1 MNNVI
6 RLDFEGRPVEF
17 NGDGW
22 LNATKIAKSFGMDPY
37 EWQRLPDTKRYLEGL
52 KRRYGE
58 IPYVRKS
65 RARSDRGGGTWISP
79 KLAVKFAKWLSVDF
93 EIWCDEQIDQLL
105 HGATSALEDF
115 HHACRKYDDRKSL
128 ASLHGRGLNEWR
140 RAEPGLNLEIERGRN
155 LLQLKLGLGHPTLDP
170 KTQEAQ

>member
-37 EWQRLPDTKRYLEGL
+37 
-52 KRRYGE
+52 
-58 IPYVRKS
+58 
-65 RARSDRGGGTWISP
+65 
-79 KLAVKFAKWLSVDF
+79 
-93 EIWCDEQIDQLL
+93 
-105 HGATSALEDF
+105 
-115 HHACRKYDDRKSL
+115 
-128 ASLHGRGLNEWR
+128 EWR

>member
-17 NGDGW
+17 NADGW
-22 LNATKIAKSFGMDPY
+22 LNATKIAKNFGMDPY
-37 EWQRLPDTKRYLEGL
+37 EWQRLPDTKRYLDGL

-93 EIWCDEQIDQLL
+93 EIWCDEQIDRLL
-105 HGATSALEDF
+105 HGAPSALEDF
-115 HHACRKYDDRKSL
+115 HRACRKYDDRKAV
-128 ASLHGRGLNEWR
+128 ASLHGRGLNEWKY
-140 RAEPGLNLEIERGRN
+140 AEPVLLDEIERGRH
-155 LLQLKLGLGHPTLDP
+155 LLQMTLGLNQP
-170 KTQEAQ
+170 KQPRLQASH